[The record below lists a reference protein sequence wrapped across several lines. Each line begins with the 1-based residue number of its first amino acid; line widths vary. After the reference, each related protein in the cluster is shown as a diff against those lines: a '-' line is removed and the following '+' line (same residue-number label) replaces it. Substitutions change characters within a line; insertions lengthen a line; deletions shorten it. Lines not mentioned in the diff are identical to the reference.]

1 MQKLLNAVLNH
12 ADCSQSGLLTLVLTL
27 LAVNKILLSPYYYG
41 PGLDGKEKVLN
52 NFQVLLFFALSSHTV
67 VQVDNVRELCTMH
80 YAPTNELAKGPKQH
94 QGIRQNKMGCCLV

>member
-52 NFQVLLFFALSSHTV
+52 NFQVLSCAGTS
-67 VQVDNVRELCTMH
+67 
-80 YAPTNELAKGPKQH
+80 G
-94 QGIRQNKMGCCLV
+94 GIRPAQRSPLNYWT